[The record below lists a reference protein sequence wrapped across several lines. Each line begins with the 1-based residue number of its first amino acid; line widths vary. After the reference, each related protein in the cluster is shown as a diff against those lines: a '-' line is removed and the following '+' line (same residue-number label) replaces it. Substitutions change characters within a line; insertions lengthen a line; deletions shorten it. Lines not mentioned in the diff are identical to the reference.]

1 MLIPKVT
8 YIGRAHT
15 VRPAAE
21 TIPRQPSRS

>member
-15 VRPAAE
+15 VRLAAD
-21 TIPRQPSRS
+21 TTPRQPSRS